1 MSRYELVDN
10 RPQKITTAI
19 IDGYKVSNPTD
30 AQLDAAGIGCEYTPT
45 DPPEVTDETKKLL
58 HDYVTSGR
66 TIADYWQIV
75 DKSKQE
81 LIDLYTAQIHD
92 VYNTAESYKTDGI
105 IEYPVTGKGY
115 IPRWVYEFYNAM
127 LISSTALFPTP
138 EATQDIA
145 AVDGS
150 TDAMTQAEFIQ
161 LYQYLI
167 TSYAGYTAAQNAQI
181 KTLTDKIKEL
191 RAE

>member
-1 MSRYELVDN
+1 MRYELIDN
-10 RPQKITTAI
+10 RPVKITVAI
-19 IDGYKVSNPTD
+19 IDGMKVSNPTD
-30 AQLDAAGIGCEYTPT
+30 AMLDAAGIGYTYTPT
-45 DPPEVTDETKKLL
+45 DPPEVTDETKKLV
-58 HDYVTSGR
+58 HEYVTSGR

-75 DKSKQE
+75 DKTADE
-81 LIDLYTAQIHD
+81 LIAMYTAQITEM
-92 VYNTAESYKTDGI
+92 YNTAEAYKSDGV

-138 EATQDIA
+138 ESTQDIA

-150 TDAMTQAEFIQ
+150 TDAMTQAEFIA

>member
-1 MSRYELVDN
+1 MRYNLIDN
-10 RPQKITTAI
+10 RPQKITVAT

-30 AQLDAAGIGCEYTPT
+30 AMLDEAGIGYTYTPT
-45 DPPEVTDETKKLL
+45 DPPEVTDETKKLI
-58 HDYVTSGR
+58 HDYVASGR

-81 LIDLYTAQIHD
+81 LIDLYTAQITEI
-92 VYNTAESYKTDGI
+92 YNTAEAYKTDGVI
-105 IEYPVTGKGY
+105 TYPATGKGY

-138 EATQDIA
+138 ESTQDIA

-150 TDAMTQAEFIQ
+150 TDTMTQAEFLQ

>member
-1 MSRYELVDN
+1 MRYELIDN
-10 RPQKITTAI
+10 RPQKITVAT
-19 IDGYKVSNPTD
+19 IDGFRVSNPTD
-30 AQLDAAGIGCEYTPT
+30 AMLDAAGIGYFYTPT
-45 DPPEVTDETKKLL
+45 DPPEVTDETKKLV

-66 TIADYWQIV
+66 TIADLWQIV

-81 LIDLYTAQIHD
+81 LIDLYTAQITD
-92 VYNTAESYKTDGI
+92 MYNTAEAYKTDGV

-127 LISSTALFPTP
+127 LISSAALFPTP
-138 EATQDIA
+138 ESTQDIA

-150 TDAMTQAEFIQ
+150 TDAMTQAEFLA

-191 RAE
+191 RNE

>member
-1 MSRYELVDN
+1 MRYILDDG
-10 RPQKITTAI
+10 RPKLIKTVKINGMLI
-19 IDGYKVSNPTD
+19 SNPSD
-30 AQLDAAGIGCEYTPT
+30 AMLDAEGIGYTYTPA
-45 DPPEVTDETKKLL
+45 DPPEVTDETKKLV

-66 TIADYWQIV
+66 TIADLWQIV

-81 LIDLYTAQIHD
+81 LIDLYTAQIHEI
-92 VYNTAESYKTDGI
+92 YNTAEAYKTDGVI
-105 IEYPVTGKGY
+105 TYPVTGKGY

-138 EATQDIA
+138 ESTQDIA

-150 TDAMTQAEFIQ
+150 TDAMTQAEFMA

-181 KTLTDKIKEL
+181 KVLTDKIKEL

>member
-1 MSRYELVDN
+1 MRYELIDN
-10 RPQKITTAI
+10 RPVKITVAI
-19 IDGYKVSNPTD
+19 IDGMKVSNPTD
-30 AQLDAAGIGCEYTPT
+30 AMLDAAGIGYTYTPT
-45 DPPEVTDETKKLL
+45 DPPEVTDDTKKLV

-66 TIADYWQIV
+66 TIADLWQIV
-75 DKSKQE
+75 DKSNQE
-81 LIDLYTAQIHD
+81 LIDLYTAQITD
-92 VYNTAESYKTDGI
+92 IYNTAEAYKTDGV

-138 EATQDIA
+138 ESTQDIA

-150 TDAMTQAEFIQ
+150 TDAMTQAEFLT

>member
-1 MSRYELVDN
+1 MRYELIDN

-19 IDGYKVSNPTD
+19 IDGMKVSNPTD
-30 AQLDAAGIGCEYTPT
+30 AMLDAAGIGYSYAPT
-45 DPPEVTDETKKLL
+45 DPPEVTDETKKLV

-75 DKSKQE
+75 DKTADE
-81 LIDLYTAQIHD
+81 LIAMYTAQIHE
-92 VYNTAESYKTDGI
+92 VYNTAEAYKTDGV

-138 EATQDIA
+138 ESKQDIA

-150 TDAMTQAEFIQ
+150 TDAMTQAEFTA

-167 TSYAGYTAAQNAQI
+167 TSYAGYTAAQNLEI
-181 KTLTDKIKEL
+181 KALTDKIKEL
-191 RAE
+191 RNE

>member
-1 MSRYELVDN
+1 MRYNLIDN
-10 RPQKITTAI
+10 RPQKITVAI
-19 IDGYKVSNPTD
+19 IDGFKVSNPTD
-30 AQLDAAGIGCEYTPT
+30 AQLDAAGIGYSYTPT

-75 DKSKQE
+75 DKTADE
-81 LIDLYTAQIHD
+81 LIAMYTAQITD
-92 VYNTAESYKTDGI
+92 IYNTAESYKTDGV

-138 EATQDIA
+138 ESKQDIA

-150 TDAMTQAEFIQ
+150 TDAMTQVEFLQ

-181 KTLTDKIKEL
+181 KALTDKIKEL

>member
-1 MSRYELVDN
+1 MRYNLVDN
-10 RPQKITTAI
+10 RPQKITVAV
-19 IDGYKVSNPTD
+19 IDGMRVSNPSD
-30 AQLDAAGIGCEYTPT
+30 AQLDAAGIGYTYAPT
-45 DPPEVTDETKKLL
+45 DPPEVTDETKKLN
-58 HDYVTSGR
+58 HSYAIQNGS
-66 TIADYWQIV
+66 IV
-75 DKSKQE
+75 DVWTVTDKTAQE
-81 LIDLYTAQIHD
+81 LIDLYTAQITD
-92 VYNTAESYKTDGI
+92 IYNTAESYKTDGV

-138 EATQDIA
+138 ESTQDIA

-150 TDAMTQAEFIQ
+150 TDAMTQAEFMA

-181 KTLTDKIKEL
+181 KTLTDKIRVL
-191 RAE
+191 RNE

>member
-1 MSRYELVDN
+1 MRYELIDN

-19 IDGYKVSNPTD
+19 IDGMRVSNPTD
-30 AQLDAAGIGCEYTPT
+30 AILDAAGIGYTYTPT
-45 DPPEVTDETKKLL
+45 DPPEVTDETKKLI

-75 DKSKQE
+75 DKTADE
-81 LIDLYTAQIHD
+81 LIDMYISQITAIYNNAETYKNDGKILYP
-92 VYNTAESYKTDGI
+92 E
-105 IEYPVTGKGY
+105 TGKEY
-115 IPRWVYEFYNAM
+115 IPRWVFEFYN
-127 LISSTALFPTP
+127 TALINKDSYFPTA
-138 EATQDIA
+138 ESTIDVA

-150 TDAMTQAEFIQ
+150 TDTMTFAEFVTF
-161 LYQYLI
+161 YGYLI
-167 TSYAGYTAAQNAQI
+167 QTYMLATGTQNAQI

>member
-1 MSRYELVDN
+1 MRYELVDN
-10 RPQKITTAI
+10 RPQKIIVAT

-30 AQLDAAGIGCEYTPT
+30 AQLDAAGIGYEYTPT
-45 DPPEVTDETKKLL
+45 DPPEVTDETKKVI

-66 TIADYWQIV
+66 TIADLWQIV
-75 DKSKQE
+75 DKTKQE
-81 LIDLYTAQIHD
+81 LVDLYTAQITD
-92 VYNTAESYKTDGI
+92 IYNTAEAYKTDGV

-138 EATQDIA
+138 ESKQDIA

-150 TDAMTQAEFIQ
+150 TDAMTQAEFMA

-167 TSYAGYTAAQNAQI
+167 TSYAGYTATQNAQI
-181 KTLTDKIKEL
+181 KALTDKIKEL

>member
-1 MSRYELVDN
+1 MRYELIDN
-10 RPQKITTAI
+10 RPQKITVAI
-19 IDGYKVSNPTD
+19 IDGFKVSNPTD
-30 AQLDAAGIGCEYTPT
+30 AMLDAAGIGYEYTPT
-45 DPPEVTDETKKLL
+45 DPPEVTDETKKLI
-58 HDYVTSGR
+58 HDYVASGS
-66 TIADYWQIV
+66 TIADLWQIV
-75 DKSKQE
+75 DKSADE
-81 LIDLYTAQIHD
+81 LIAMYTAQITD
-92 VYNTAESYKTDGI
+92 IYNTAEAYKTDGI

-150 TDAMTQAEFIQ
+150 TDAMTAAEFTQ

-181 KTLTDKIKEL
+181 KALTDKIKEL

>member
-1 MSRYELVDN
+1 MRYELVDN
-10 RPQKITTAI
+10 RPQRITNAI
-19 IDGYKVSNPTD
+19 IDGMKVSNPTD
-30 AQLDAAGIGCEYTPT
+30 AQLDAAGIGYSYTPT
-45 DPPEVTDETKKLL
+45 DPPEVTDETKKLV

-81 LIDLYTAQIHD
+81 LIDLYTAQITD
-92 VYNTAESYKTDGI
+92 IYNTAESYKTDGI

-138 EATQDIA
+138 ESTQEIA

>member
-1 MSRYELVDN
+1 MRYELIDN
-10 RPQKITTAI
+10 RPQKITVATI
-19 IDGYKVSNPTD
+19 GGMKVSNPTD
-30 AQLDAAGIGCEYTPT
+30 AMLDAAGIGYSYTPT
-45 DPPEVTDETKKLL
+45 NPPDIPDETKKLV
-58 HDYVTSGR
+58 HDYVASGR

-81 LIDLYTAQIHD
+81 LIDLYTAQITD
-92 VYNTAESYKTDGI
+92 IYNTAEAYKTDGV

-138 EATQDIA
+138 ESTQDIA

-150 TDAMTQAEFIQ
+150 TDAMTVTEFMA
-161 LYQYLI
+161 LYQFMI

-181 KTLTDKIKEL
+181 KALTDKIRAL

>member
-1 MSRYELVDN
+1 MRYELVDN
-10 RPQKITTAI
+10 RPQKITVAI
-19 IDGYKVSNPTD
+19 IDGFRVSNPTD
-30 AQLDAAGIGCEYTPT
+30 AMLDAAGIGYEYTPT
-45 DPPEVTDETKKLL
+45 DPPEVTDETKKLV

-66 TIADYWQIV
+66 TIADLWQIV
-75 DKSKQE
+75 DKSAEE
-81 LIDLYTAQIHD
+81 LIDLYTARITD
-92 VYNTAESYKTDGI
+92 IYNTAESYKTDGI

-138 EATQDIA
+138 ESKQDIA

-150 TDAMTQAEFIQ
+150 TDAMTQAEFLQ

-167 TSYAGYTAAQNAQI
+167 TSYAGYTAAQNAEI

>member
-1 MSRYELVDN
+1 MRYNLVDN
-10 RPQKITTAI
+10 RPQKITVAT
-19 IDGYKVSNPTD
+19 IDSMKVSNPTD
-30 AQLDAAGIGCEYTPT
+30 AMLDAAGIGYTYTPT
-45 DPPEVTDETKKLL
+45 DPPEVPDETKKVI

-66 TIADYWQIV
+66 TIADLWTIV

-81 LIDLYTAQIHD
+81 LIDLYAAQITD
-92 VYNTAESYKTDGI
+92 IYNTAEAYKTDGV
-105 IEYPVTGKGY
+105 IEYPVNGKGY

-138 EATQDIA
+138 ESTQDIA

-150 TDAMTQAEFIQ
+150 TDAMTQAEFVA

-167 TSYAGYTAAQNAQI
+167 TSYAGYTATQNAEI
-181 KTLTDKIKEL
+181 KTLTDKIKAL

>member
-1 MSRYELVDN
+1 MRYNLVDN
-10 RPQKITTAI
+10 RPQKITVAT
-19 IDGYKVSNPTD
+19 IDGMRVSNPTD
-30 AQLDAAGIGCEYTPT
+30 AQLDAAGIGYTYTPT
-45 DPPEVTDETKKLL
+45 DPPEVTDETKKLV

-81 LIDLYTAQIHD
+81 LIDLYTAQITD
-92 VYNTAESYKTDGI
+92 IYNTAESYKTDGV
-105 IEYPVTGKGY
+105 IEYPVTDKGY

-138 EATQDIA
+138 ESTQDIA

-150 TDAMTQAEFIQ
+150 TDAMTQAEFLQ

-181 KTLTDKIKEL
+181 KTLTDKIRAL

>member
-1 MSRYELVDN
+1 MRYELIDN
-10 RPQKITTAI
+10 RPQKITVAI
-19 IDGYKVSNPTD
+19 IDGMKVSNPTD
-30 AQLDAAGIGCEYTPT
+30 AMLDAAGIGYTYTPT
-45 DPPEVTDETKKLL
+45 DPPEVTDETKKLV

-75 DKSKQE
+75 DKTVQE
-81 LIDLYTAQIHD
+81 LIDLYTAQITD
-92 VYNTAESYKTDGI
+92 IYNTAESYKTDGV
-105 IEYPVTGKGY
+105 IEYPITGKGY

-138 EATQDIA
+138 ESTQDIA

-150 TDAMTQAEFIQ
+150 TDAMTQAEFMA

-181 KTLTDKIKEL
+181 KTLTDKIKAL
-191 RAE
+191 RNE

>member
-1 MSRYELVDN
+1 MSRYDLIDN
-10 RPQKITTAI
+10 RPQRITNAI
-19 IDGYKVSNPTD
+19 IDGFRVSNPTD
-30 AQLDAAGIGCEYTPT
+30 AQLDAAGIGYTYTPT
-45 DPPEVTDETKKLL
+45 DPPEVTDETKKLV

-66 TIADYWQIV
+66 TIGDYWQIV
-75 DKSKQE
+75 DKTKDE
-81 LIDLYTAQIHD
+81 LIDLYTAQITD
-92 VYNTAESYKTDGI
+92 IYNTAESYKTDGI

-138 EATQDIA
+138 ESTQDIA

-150 TDAMTQAEFIQ
+150 TDAMTQTEFMQ

-191 RAE
+191 RA

>member
-1 MSRYELVDN
+1 MRYNLVDG
-10 RPQKITTAI
+10 RPQKITVATI
-19 IDGYKVSNPTD
+19 GGMKVSNPTD
-30 AQLDAAGIGCEYTPT
+30 AMLDASGIGYTYTPT
-45 DPPEVTDETKKLL
+45 DPPEVTNETKKLL

-66 TIADYWQIV
+66 TIADLWQIV

-81 LIDLYTAQIHD
+81 LIDLYTAQITEI
-92 VYNTAESYKTDGI
+92 YNTAESYKTDGV

-138 EATQDIA
+138 ESTQDIA

-150 TDAMTQAEFIQ
+150 TDAMTQAEFMA

-181 KTLTDKIKEL
+181 KTLTDKIRAL

>member
-1 MSRYELVDN
+1 MRYELVDN
-10 RPQKITTAI
+10 RPQKITVAT
-19 IDGYKVSNPTD
+19 IDGMKVSNPTD
-30 AQLDAAGIGCEYTPT
+30 AMLDAAGIGYSYTPT

-58 HDYVTSGR
+58 HEYVTSGR
-66 TIADYWQIV
+66 TIGDYWQIV
-75 DKSKQE
+75 DKTKQE
-81 LIDLYTAQIHD
+81 LIDLYTAQITD
-92 VYNTAESYKTDGI
+92 IYNTAESYKTDGI

-138 EATQDIA
+138 ESTQDIA

-150 TDAMTQAEFIQ
+150 TDAMAQAEFVQ

-167 TSYAGYTAAQNAQI
+167 TSYAGYTAAQNAEI

>member
-1 MSRYELVDN
+1 MKYELINGQPKQIKKATIGEMVY
-10 RPQKITTAI
+10 T
-19 IDGYKVSNPTD
+19 NPTD
-30 AQLDAAGIGCEYTPT
+30 SLLEANNIGYSLITAE
-45 DPPEVTDETKKLL
+45 PPEVDDETKKLT
-58 HDYVTSGR
+58 HTYE
-66 TIADYWQIV
+66 IANGAIQEIWTIV
-75 DKSKQE
+75 DKTPEE
-81 LIDLYTAQIHD
+81 LISMYTAQITD
-92 VYNTAESYKTDGI
+92 MYNTAESYKTDGV

-138 EATQDIA
+138 ESTQDIA

-150 TDAMTQAEFIQ
+150 TDAMTQSEFLA

-181 KTLTDKIKEL
+181 KTLTDKIKAL
-191 RAE
+191 RNNE

>member
-1 MSRYELVDN
+1 MSRYQLIDN
-10 RPQKITTAI
+10 RPQKITVAI
-19 IDGYKVSNPTD
+19 IDGFRVSNPTD
-30 AQLDAAGIGCEYTPT
+30 AMLDAAEIGYEYTPT
-45 DPPEVTDETKKLL
+45 DPPEVTDETKKLV

-66 TIADYWQIV
+66 IIVDYWQIV
-75 DKSKQE
+75 DKTKQE
-81 LIDLYTAQIHD
+81 LIDLYTAQITEI
-92 VYNTAESYKTDGI
+92 YNTAESYKTDGV
-105 IEYPVTGKGY
+105 IEYPITGKGY

-138 EATQDIA
+138 ESKQDIA

-150 TDAMTQAEFIQ
+150 TDAMTQAEFLA

-167 TSYAGYTAAQNAQI
+167 TSYAGYTATQNAQI

>member
-1 MSRYELVDN
+1 MRYELIDN
-10 RPQKITTAI
+10 RPVKITVAT

-30 AQLDAAGIGCEYTPT
+30 AQLDAAGIGYEYTPT
-45 DPPEVTDETKKLL
+45 DAPEVTDETKKLV

-66 TIADYWQIV
+66 TIADLWQIV
-75 DKSKQE
+75 DKTKQE
-81 LIDLYTAQIHD
+81 LIDLYTAQITD
-92 VYNTAESYKTDGI
+92 IYNTAEAYKTDGI

-138 EATQDIA
+138 ESTQDIA

-150 TDAMTQAEFIQ
+150 TDAMTQAEFIA